1 MNPHQTQRLGGGDQD
16 GLDEEA
22 RNPDRPTSMPLVSIP
37 DMDDSTEKKRFQ
49 RISSPEKWELK
60 QMMAA
65 NVIDKTEL
73 PDFDEE
79 TGILPK
85 DDDSGMIRYS
95 YLRLK
100 LLTY

>member
-1 MNPHQTQRLGGGDQD
+1 MNE
-16 GLDEEA
+16 EEA
-22 RNPDRPTSMPLVSIP
+22 RNPDRPTSMPLVSVP
-37 DMDDSTEKKRFQ
+37 DMDETTEKKRFQ

-85 DDDSGMIRYS
+85 DDDSGEVVYI
-95 YLRLK
+95 YLEEK
-100 LLTY
+100 IIGFVYN

>member
-1 MNPHQTQRLGGGDQD
+1 MNPGQTNRINNSGN
-16 GLDEEA
+16 DEEA
-22 RNPDRPTSMPLVSIP
+22 RNPDRPTSMPLVSVP
-37 DMDDSTEKKRFQ
+37 DLDETTEKKRFQ

-85 DDDSGMIRYS
+85 DDDSGIYVFNC
-95 YLRLK
+95 LK
-100 LLTY
+100 MFKSSL